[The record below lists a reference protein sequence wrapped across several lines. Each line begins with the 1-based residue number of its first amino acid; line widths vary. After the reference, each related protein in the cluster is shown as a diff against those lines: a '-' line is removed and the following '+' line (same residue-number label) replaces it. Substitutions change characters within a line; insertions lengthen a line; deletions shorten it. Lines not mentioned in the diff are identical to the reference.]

1 MSDYYNVIDT
11 AAEEAEKRGRAEGRV
26 EGRAEGIEIGM
37 SKGRVEGR
45 AEGIEIGRSEGIEEG
60 VRITAKNMKQLGVSV
75 DIIAQSTGLSRE
87 VIETL

>member
-11 AAEEAEKRGRAEGRV
+11 AAEEAEKRGRAEGRAEGLV
-26 EGRAEGIEIGM
+26 EGRAEGLAEGRAEGIE
-37 SKGRVEGR
+37 
-45 AEGIEIGRSEGIEEG
+45 EG
-60 VRITAKNMKQLGVSV
+60 VRKTAKNMKQLGVSV

>member
-11 AAEEAEKRGRAEGRV
+11 AAEEAEKRGRT
-26 EGRAEGIEIGM
+26 EGRAEGL
-37 SKGRVEGR
+37 VEGR